1 MDTTATDTL
10 PTFSRLTEGKTRY
23 SWRAAV
29 PEHRRPR
36 SGPEWER
43 LRDQVG
49 PSADRPREIGHAD
62 HGRPGREAARRRG
75 RERGPAEVEADPD
88 GCAAAGPGP
97 TRRAGAR
104 DSDPAGEERRGNA
117 ADAPARQVKRSAL
130 PAGAVC
136 DACHPPFWARF
147 QARPTPLDP

>member
-1 MDTTATDTL
+1 MDTTATDTR

-36 SGPEWER
+36 SGPEWQR

-49 PSADRPREIGHAD
+49 PSADRPRKIGHVD

-88 GCAAAGPGP
+88 HCAAAGPGA

-104 DSDPAGEERRGNA
+104 DSDPAGEERRGKP
-117 ADAPARQVKRSAL
+117 ADAPTPPVRRAAPPPAAARAH
-130 PAGAVC
+130 A
-136 DACHPPFWARF
+136 PPRF
-147 QARPTPLDP
+147 GRGFPRAQPPL

>member
-1 MDTTATDTL
+1 MDRTATD
-10 PTFSRLTEGKTRY
+10 PPPPFSRLPEGKTRY

-36 SGPEWER
+36 SGPEWQR

-88 GCAAAGPGP
+88 GCAAAGPGA

-104 DSDPAGEERRGNA
+104 DPDPAGEERRGKA
-117 ADAPARQVKRSAL
+117 TDGPTPPAKRPPL
-130 PAGAVC
+130 PTQPAG
-136 DACHPPFWARF
+136 
-147 QARPTPLDP
+147 

>member
-1 MDTTATDTL
+1 MDTTATDTR

-36 SGPEWER
+36 SGPEWQR

-49 PSADRPREIGHAD
+49 PSADRPRKIGHVD

-88 GCAAAGPGP
+88 HCAAAGPGA

-117 ADAPARQVKRSAL
+117 AKEPNPQRKR
-130 PAGAVC
+130 GAQPSGTRC
-136 DACHPPFWARF
+136 QHDTPPIGR
-147 QARPTPLDP
+147 